1 LKKVKGVT
9 IDESEINQFETLES
23 YLNFC
28 ENNSPEDFGDD
39 EYPFPQVFILEAFAI
54 RTLLANPN
62 YTGERD
68 IKKLHHIFS
77 EDLGDDKPSAREA
90 IYNINVEGVEP
101 IFKFAFEYNY
111 HNYYYINI
119 NGKQA
124 IYYEGSDGYSST
136 IFSFSGIIA

>member
-1 LKKVKGVT
+1 LKIISIFAKIIRPKILAT
-9 IDESEINQFETLES
+9 TNI
-23 YLNFC
+23 
-28 ENNSPEDFGDD
+28 
-39 EYPFPQVFILEAFAI
+39 PFPQIFNLEAFAI

-136 IFSFSGIIA
+136 IFLFSGIIA